1 MSVEAEH
8 YRAKMQKRKAMQDRM
23 VAESNREKGLLIV
36 HSGNGKGKST
46 AAFGMALRS
55 AGYGRRVAIIQFIKG
70 AWDTGEQRAFQQ
82 FGEQIAFYP
91 MGEGFTW
98 DTQDKVRDVAA
109 CERAW
114 KLAQDAMSDPEISL
128 VILDEINIALRYK
141 YLTCQDVLSGLA
153 KRPAMQHVV
162 ATGRNAPADLI
173 AAADLVTEMTLVKH
187 PFHAGIKAQ
196 EGIEY

>member
-1 MSVEAEH
+1 MSDEAEH

-23 VAESNREKGLLIV
+23 VAENNREKGLLIV
-36 HSGNGKGKST
+36 HTGNGKGKST

-70 AWDTGEQRAFQQ
+70 AWDTGEQRAFQK
-82 FGEQIAFYP
+82 FGEQITFYP

-98 DTQDKVRDVAA
+98 DTQDKARDVAA

-141 YLTCQDVLSGLA
+141 YLTCQDVLSGFA

-173 AAADLVTEMTLVKH
+173 EAADLVTEMTLVKH